1 MVRSVTSVV
10 RRNVSIGSGLM
21 NLAFVHGPAVR
32 TLRHSPAQSTRQI
45 SLGPGSR
52 PPSSNNA
59 SFAKCIRGCVG
70 GNMETQRLRAIQHPN
85 RATTLLESW
94 ASSQDIIP
102 AKARRIR
109 AASELSGPL
118 RCLVR
123 RCNSDG
129 SVWCSWTYG
138 HCIWF
143 VAATPSLELG
153 RERKKPVLQIKIYN
167 ECGEMT
173 AAEAY
178 VHTLH
183 HGWQRCA

>member
-1 MVRSVTSVV
+1 MRSLTSVV

-21 NLAFVHGPAVR
+21 NLAFVHGPAAR
-32 TLRHSPAQSTRQI
+32 TLRHSPARSMRQT

-59 SFAKCIRGCVG
+59 SFVERFRGCAD

-94 ASSQDIIP
+94 ASSQDNIP
-102 AKARRIR
+102 VEARRIR
-109 AASELSGPL
+109 AVSELSGPL
-118 RCLVR
+118 RCLVH
-123 RCNSDG
+123 RCDRDE
-129 SVWCSWTYG
+129 SVWCSWTDG
-138 HCIWF
+138 HRIWF
-143 VAATPSLELG
+143 IAAAPSLELA

-173 AAEAY
+173 AAAVY